1 MSRRVIRGDLGE
13 ELLARQS
20 MREHWI
26 QQRLPWLVPIAAG
39 AMAAT
44 IAIVLWHP
52 RPLAD
57 QVATHLP
64 ATGPTA
70 TPKPDLRNA
79 LANIQY
85 QAHYQNMRS
94 GVRQAVGQIAV
105 GVDGALDAPLVTGT
119 VETAR
124 HVAGDVQEVA
134 SATWMQLR
142 PRR

>member
-1 MSRRVIRGDLGE
+1 MMSPLREQVETAKREYVAARYSGDLGK

-39 AMAAT
+39 AMAAM

-105 GVDGALDAPLVTGT
+105 GVDGRST
-119 VETAR
+119 
-124 HVAGDVQEVA
+124 
-134 SATWMQLR
+134 
-142 PRR
+142 PRW